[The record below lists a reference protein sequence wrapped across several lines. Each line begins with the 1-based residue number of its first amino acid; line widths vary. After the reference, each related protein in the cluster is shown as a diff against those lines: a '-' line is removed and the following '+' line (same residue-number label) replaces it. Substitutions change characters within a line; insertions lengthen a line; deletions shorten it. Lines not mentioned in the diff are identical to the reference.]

1 MMQGWTCESHLW
13 IIFIG
18 QSDIVK
24 VFIFVSLPNEVFVHL
39 VTHSIVGKSD
49 FESGILF
56 LGGIF
61 SDFPEYFFEFSR
73 VYFRN
78 LLENFSGFW
87 VFFQIFHLR
96 IIGDIFLGLTS
107 IFPDLRYYS
116 EFHFSI
122 FTDSKYFSKLS
133 RSIFPDFEYFS
144 WFSKVFFRILA
155 IFPNFEYFSGFSRV
169 LFWIFS
175 IFPELSTNIKWGL
188 LFFRSYRYFSG
199 FAKYFSG
206 FWVFS
211 RIPKFFS

>member
-1 MMQGWTCESHLW
+1 MKPDGVKSKIGSLYSVFTPFLCLKLYIFELTFTFCDLLLYMDWMMQGWTCESHLW
-13 IIFIG
+13 IILIG

-87 VFFQIFHLR
+87 VFFHIFHLR
-96 IIGDIFLGLTS
+96 IIEDIFLGLTS

-133 RSIFPDFEYFS
+133 RSIFPDLSIFLDFSIEKWGPFFTSIFLDLEYF
-144 WFSKVFFRILA
+144 
-155 IFPNFEYFSGFSRV
+155 
-169 LFWIFS
+169 
-175 IFPELSTNIKWGL
+175 PEFI
-188 LFFRSYRYFSG
+188 
-199 FAKYFSG
+199 
-206 FWVFS
+206 
-211 RIPKFFS
+211 